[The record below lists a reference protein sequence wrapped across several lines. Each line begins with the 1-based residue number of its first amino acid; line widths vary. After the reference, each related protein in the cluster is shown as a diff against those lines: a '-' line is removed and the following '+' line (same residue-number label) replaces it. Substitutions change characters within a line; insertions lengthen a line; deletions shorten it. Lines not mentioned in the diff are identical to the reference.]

1 MKILIVG
8 SNGMAGHVVAKYLQQ
23 QGHNITT
30 VARNNANYFLDIE
43 DTKLTKQFFEERKN
57 DYNVVINCIGL
68 LVKDSIDR
76 PDRAAIINSWFPH
89 CLEHVFKDTSTKVIH
104 LSTDCVFDGKKGDY
118 VESDIHTEMNAYG
131 SSKSLGEINNSK
143 DITFRMSIIGPEVKN
158 NGTGLLNWVV
168 NNVDNE
174 LQGWEN
180 AWWNGIT
187 TLQLAKCINQFLT
200 SSITT
205 SGVYHLVNND
215 NKINKYELLCKINSV
230 YNLNK
235 TIVRTTGPKPVN
247 KILIDTRK
255 EINFNILDY
264 DTQLIE
270 LRNFTV

>member
-1 MKILIVG
+1 
-8 SNGMAGHVVAKYLQQ
+8 MAGHVVAKYLQQ

-30 VARNNANYFLDIE
+30 VARNNANYLLDIE
-43 DTKLTKQFFEERKN
+43 DTKLTKQFFEESKN
-57 DYNVVINCIGL
+57 DYDVVINCIGL

-76 PDRAAIINSWFPH
+76 PDRAAIINSWFPR
-89 CLEHVFKDTSTKVIH
+89 CLEQTFKDTSTKVIH
-104 LSTDCVFDGKKGDY
+104 LSTDCVFDGKKGNY

-131 SSKSLGEINNSK
+131 SSKSLGEMNNSK

-180 AWWNGIT
+180 VWWNGIT
-187 TLQLAKCINQFLT
+187 TLQLAKCINQFLA

-215 NKINKYELLCKINSV
+215 NKINKYDLLCKINSV

-235 TIVRTTGPKPVN
+235 TIVKTTGPTPIN